1 MTLQPMF
8 LNLALINSF
17 SQILS
22 KSFMVLSQVL
32 HSLSCGSLLI
42 LFVSFMNV
50 LCSSYQFYKLFIK
63 QHLISRKIRVL
74 TFLFTS

>member
-1 MTLQPMF
+1 MF
-8 LNLALINSF
+8 TNLALINSF

-32 HSLSCGSLLI
+32 HSLTRGSLLI

-50 LCSSYQFYKLFIK
+50 LCSRYQFYKPFIK

-74 TFLFTS
+74 TFLFTP